1 MPNKICIIDY
11 GSGNQKSLY
20 NLIDYLGYN
29 VSLSR
34 TDKDIRNSTHL
45 LLPGVGSYA
54 DLMERIK
61 NLNLDDLINEH
72 VLVKKKP
79 FLGICVGMQVLS
91 SFGNEYKRTKGLNF
105 IEGEVRKI
113 NSEALKIPHI
123 GWNNISFKKDSFLED
138 ESLINLDFYF
148 LHSYVFDPSDKNNI
162 IGFTKYGEIF
172 PSIINKENIWGFQF
186 HPEKSQQA
194 GQIILKK
201 FFQF

>member
-1 MPNKICIIDY
+1 
-11 GSGNQKSLY
+11 
-20 NLIDYLGYN
+20 
-29 VSLSR
+29 
-34 TDKDIRNSTHL
+34 
-45 LLPGVGSYA
+45 
-54 DLMERIK
+54 MERIK

-72 VLVKKKP
+72 VLIKKKP

-113 NSEALKIPHI
+113 NSEALKVPHI

>member
-1 MPNKICIIDY
+1 MANKICIIDY

-20 NLIDYLGYN
+20 NLIYYLGYN

-34 TDKDIRNSTHL
+34 SESDIKNATHL

-61 NLNLDDLINEH
+61 NFKLQDVINEH

-79 FLGICVGMQVLS
+79 FLGICVGMQILS
-91 SFGNEYKRTKGLNF
+91 TFGNEFNRTEGLNL

-113 NSEALKIPHI
+113 NSKDLKIPHI
-123 GWNNISFKKDSFLED
+123 GWNNINCKENGFLGDKDFF
-138 ESLINLDFYF
+138 NLDFYF
-148 LHSYVFDPSDKNNI
+148 LHSYIFDVKDKNNI
-162 IGFTKYGEIF
+162 IGSTEYGETF
-172 PSIINKENIWGFQF
+172 PSIINKDNIWGFQF
-186 HPEKSQQA
+186 HPEKSQIA